1 MQRQILQPPMYAIIL
16 GFITAFTL
24 TFSIIPVIIRV
35 ARERRIYDRPNER
48 SSHDEPTPSLGG
60 IGIFAGTICAVVLW
74 TPLDAF
80 GVLQYIL
87 AAFVLIFLIGAM
99 DDLLPLSPT
108 KKFSGQ
114 LLVAIILAYKSDVRI
129 TSLYGVFG
137 VYDLPELMGFVFSV
151 LIIIAIINSFNLIDG
166 INGLA
171 GSIGLLAC
179 ISWGAWF
186 LAIRS
191 PALAVVAFSL
201 AGAITAFLKY
211 NFTPA
216 RIFMGDTG
224 SLLIGTVCSILAIN
238 FIEMNHL
245 VSIPPAYTFN
255 AAPAI
260 AVGILILPL
269 YDTVRVFVQ
278 RILQGRSPFSP
289 DKTHIHHL
297 MLDLGF
303 SHAQTTAILLFVNV
317 LFIVIA
323 VIFDFLGTSALLMV
337 EIVLMFLFTFILQRL
352 SQNR

>member
-1 MQRQILQPPMYAIIL
+1 MYAVIL

-24 TFSIIPVIIRV
+24 TYSIIPVIIRV

-60 IGIFAGTICAVVLW
+60 IGIFAGTICGVVLW
-74 TPLDAF
+74 TPLDSF

-114 LLVAIILAYKSDVRI
+114 LLVAIILAYKSNVRI

-137 VYDLPELMGFVFSV
+137 VHELPELTSFVLSV
-151 LIIIAIINSFNLIDG
+151 IIIIAIINSFNLIDG

-171 GSIGLLAC
+171 GSIGFLAC
-179 ISWGAWF
+179 VSLGAWF
-186 LAIRS
+186 LAIHS

-216 RIFMGDTG
+216 QIFMGDTG
-224 SLLIGTVCSILAIN
+224 SLLIGTVCAILTIN

-245 VSIPPAYTFN
+245 ISIHPAYAFN

-297 MLDLGF
+297 MLELGC
-303 SHAQTTAILLFVNV
+303 SHTQATAILLIVNIFFIGIAV
-317 LFIVIA
+317 LFDHFGTPLLLVLEIA
-323 VIFDFLGTSALLMV
+323 
-337 EIVLMFLFTFILQRL
+337 LMFFFTFIIRRFTKKRSL
-352 SQNR
+352 NGVAKD

>member
-1 MQRQILQPPMYAIIL
+1 MYAIIL

-24 TFSIIPVIIRV
+24 TYSIIPVIIRV

-108 KKFSGQ
+108 KKFSSQ

-129 TSLYGVFG
+129 TSFYGVFG
-137 VYDLPELMGFVFSV
+137 ITDLPELTSFVLSV

-179 ISWGAWF
+179 VSLGAWF
-186 LAIRS
+186 LSIHS

-216 RIFMGDTG
+216 QIFMGDTG
-224 SLLIGTVCSILAIN
+224 SLLIGTVCAILSIH
-238 FIEMNHL
+238 FIEMSHL
-245 VSIPPAYTFN
+245 VSIKPAYTFN
-255 AAPAI
+255 SAPAI

-269 YDTVRVFVQ
+269 YDTLRVFVQ

-303 SHAQTTAILLFVNV
+303 SHSKATAILLSVNV
-317 LFIVIA
+317 LFIAMA
-323 VIFDFLGTSALLMV
+323 VSLDHLGTSVLLIL
-337 EIVLMFLFTFILQRL
+337 EFALMFLLTFSLQRL
-352 SQNR
+352 SQKQRLKDAAKG

>member
-1 MQRQILQPPMYAIIL
+1 MYAIIL

-48 SSHDEPTPSLGG
+48 SSHEEPTPSLGG

-74 TPLDAF
+74 TPLDSF
-80 GVLQYIL
+80 SVLQYIL
-87 AAFVLIFLIGAM
+87 AAFVLIFLIGAL
-99 DDLLPLSPT
+99 DDLLPLSPY
-108 KKFSGQ
+108 KKFSAQ
-114 LLVAIILAYKSDVRI
+114 LLVAVILAYKADVRI
-129 TSLYGVFG
+129 SSLYGVFG
-137 VYDLPELMGFVFSV
+137 VYDLPELTSFVLSV
-151 LIIIAIINSFNLIDG
+151 LVIIAIINSFNLIDG

-179 ISWGAWF
+179 VSLGMWF
-186 LAIRS
+186 WAIHS

-216 RIFMGDTG
+216 QIFMGDTG
-224 SLLIGTVCSILAIN
+224 SLLIGTVCAILSIH

-245 VSIPPAYTFN
+245 ASVQSARTFHSS
-255 AAPAI
+255 PAI
-260 AVGILILPL
+260 AVSILILPL

-289 DKTHIHHL
+289 DKTHIHHI
-297 MLDLGF
+297 MLDLGC
-303 SHAQTTAILLFVNV
+303 SHTQATAILLAINILFVV
-317 LFIVIA
+317 FTIML
-323 VIFDFLGTSALLMV
+323 DWLGTPTLLALD
-337 EIVLMFLFTFILQRL
+337 IVLMFLLMFALQQFSRKRKTNEPPL
-352 SQNR
+352 L